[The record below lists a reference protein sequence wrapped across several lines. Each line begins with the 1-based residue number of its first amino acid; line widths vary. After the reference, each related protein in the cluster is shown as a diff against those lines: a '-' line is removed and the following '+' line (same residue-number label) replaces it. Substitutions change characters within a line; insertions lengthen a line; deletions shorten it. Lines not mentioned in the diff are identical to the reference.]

1 VPLSQHNMNQ
11 GETKSS
17 TQETQLSSQQKEL
30 AMREKELEAKIK
42 LDQRNIW
49 LASPLL
55 IGCVSAVAGLIGTV
69 IGAIL
74 QGNATYNL
82 ERQKFEYSLIQNAL
96 KAPNQEDAA
105 KQLVFLVDT
114 GVIKSL
120 DGNRLRNIAKTNP
133 GDIPYNPGTFE
144 ERVKSGLFNGRVGR
158 IKITNGTSDVIC
170 IKLYHPDDPHRIFSK
185 QAIPMRDTI
194 FLTGGPYGSDW
205 GIQVNESK
213 INIIGKIASWNNVD
227 NIFSYEYKPADVTTS
242 YSNAGCN

>member
-1 VPLSQHNMNQ
+1 MNEGQ
-11 GETKSS
+11 TKSS

-30 AMREKELEAKIK
+30 GMREKELEAKIK

-55 IGCVSAVAGLIGTV
+55 IGCVTAVAGLIGTG

-114 GVIKSL
+114 GVINSL
-120 DGNRLRNIAKTNP
+120 DSNRLRSIAKTNP

-144 ERVKSGLFNGRVGR
+144 DGRVGR
-158 IKITNGTSDVIC
+158 IKITNGMSDVIC
-170 IKLYHPDDPHRIFSK
+170 VKLYHPDDSHRIFSK

-242 YSNAGCN
+242 YSNAECKPVGF